1 MLPTFRQHLGRYAV
15 AMWFGIT
22 LLCLLLTFALVRNSE
37 TLGLLELLLAGAAI
51 AAGVSYGASR
61 DAPGYWIYSTLSAKF
76 MMDKAELAAVRNLRF
91 NLLTRCLNPLQ
102 SPMGMPLL
110 AVGVMLGALLVGY
123 GLFPGY
129 PRLVAFAVIGMLF
142 PLLLCW
148 LLLVGAHYYLVLA
161 SPEGEAVVGQSVRR
175 PCQVSGY
182 RRDDLLITLLI
193 TFTLIWPLQS
203 KPAFSLAAGYANPEF
218 IVAAVLLS
226 WIAASFS
233 LLGARRSRLFSVVG
247 ERLSQLYST
256 DAELASPRPPRPL
269 VQRLLSYYAALALWS
284 LGLCLLLGLL
294 PWTPPFPLFCA
305 LLLPVLGW
313 VFWRERGVTL
323 QVDAEQAAQ
332 FIDEQVVQ
340 PVAVARRMPEFN

>member
-1 MLPTFRQHLGRYAV
+1 M
-15 AMWFGIT
+15 
-22 LLCLLLTFALVRNSE
+22 
-37 TLGLLELLLAGAAI
+37 
-51 AAGVSYGASR
+51 
-61 DAPGYWIYSTLSAKF
+61 
-76 MMDKAELAAVRNLRF
+76 
-91 NLLTRCLNPLQ
+91 
-102 SPMGMPLL
+102 
-110 AVGVMLGALLVGY
+110 
-123 GLFPGY
+123 
-129 PRLVAFAVIGMLF
+129 
-142 PLLLCW
+142 
-148 LLLVGAHYYLVLA
+148 
-161 SPEGEAVVGQSVRR
+161 
-175 PCQVSGY
+175 
-182 RRDDLLITLLI
+182 
-193 TFTLIWPLQS
+193 TLIGPLQS

-256 DAELASPRPPRPL
+256 DAELASPRSNSAGAAL
-269 VQRLLSYYAALALWS
+269 EGAADAALALWS

-332 FIDEQVVQ
+332 FIDEQGVQ
-340 PVAVARRMPEFN
+340 PVAVARRLPEFN